1 MHDTKERLSLLWI
14 FALLNYLYAD
24 VVALF
29 AIVGSPNL
37 ADAPHLPPW
46 ALLGSA
52 VLMEIPIAMIVA
64 CRLLPFRANRLA
76 NIIAGAILTLVNGF
90 LTFVPPL
97 VGARTPALPEYLFF
111 ATIETVCTSV
121 IIWQAWTWSEVKP
134 QLVRSGSSANRK
146 LGSLLLNCRIAQ
158 KSCVSR
164 RCARDKIRSNEGQC
178 EKRAPDTDR
187 LGGRGANQSGPN
199 LFPIYGSAA
208 FQLAFGAE
216 ERDRADVSEL
226 LYSGRGLSTYRR
238 KETIGASLDDCSSS
252 LVEHLPRRGDGYSNR
267 RSLDSQRPQEL
278 C

>member
-1 MHDTKERLSLLWI
+1 MHDTKERLSLFWI

-52 VLMEIPIAMIVA
+52 ALMEIPIAMIVA

-97 VGARTPALPEYLFF
+97 IGARTPALPEYLFF

-121 IIWQAWTWSEVKP
+121 IIWQAWTWSGVEAA
-134 QLVRSGSSANRK
+134 VRSERIVASWK
-146 LGSLLLNCRIAQ
+146 LGSLLLNYRIAQ
-158 KSCVSR
+158 KCTQT
-164 RCARDKIRSNEGQC
+164 IH
-178 EKRAPDTDR
+178 
-187 LGGRGANQSGPN
+187 
-199 LFPIYGSAA
+199 
-208 FQLAFGAE
+208 AFGGH
-216 ERDRADVSEL
+216 RADRE
-226 LYSGRGLSTYRR
+226 RQDR
-238 KETIGASLDDCSSS
+238 
-252 LVEHLPRRGDGYSNR
+252 
-267 RSLDSQRPQEL
+267 
-278 C
+278 

>member
-76 NIIAGAILTLVNGF
+76 NIIAGGILTLVNAF
-90 LTFVPPL
+90 LTFVLPL
-97 VGARTPALPEYLFF
+97 TNGDYRDPTFPAYVFF

-121 IIWQAWTWSEVKP
+121 IIWQAWTWSEVEAAVSSERIVHKP
-134 QLVRSGSSANRK
+134 EV
-146 LGSLLLNCRIAQ
+146 IA
-158 KSCVSR
+158 
-164 RCARDKIRSNEGQC
+164 
-178 EKRAPDTDR
+178 
-187 LGGRGANQSGPN
+187 
-199 LFPIYGSAA
+199 
-208 FQLAFGAE
+208 
-216 ERDRADVSEL
+216 
-226 LYSGRGLSTYRR
+226 
-238 KETIGASLDDCSSS
+238 
-252 LVEHLPRRGDGYSNR
+252 
-267 RSLDSQRPQEL
+267 
-278 C
+278 